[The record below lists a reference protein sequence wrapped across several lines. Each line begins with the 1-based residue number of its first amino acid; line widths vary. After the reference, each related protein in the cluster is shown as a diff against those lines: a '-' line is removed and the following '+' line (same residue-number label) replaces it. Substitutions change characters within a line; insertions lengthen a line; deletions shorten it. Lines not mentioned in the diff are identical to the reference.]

1 MAGQVPS
8 GTETRAEILP
18 KANMDDASFIMPKY
32 DFAAE
37 VTPPDAI
44 GVKRGNTLESVVN
57 ASRGI
62 VYYTDVIGFGE
73 SSSPLT
79 KGLPFQHLGINFFM
93 KSGLTCPNGADMWTY
108 FQGIPDGSALGT
120 RIRDTVSR
128 MGLPQMRGLAPG
140 MLEDT
145 KAALNPKPLMQ
156 AAFGS
161 VLPVC
166 EKVTLPV
173 GDEVGKVEDAA
184 GNKYVQGDIQYRDG
198 RPTQTRWV
206 QSKDKIGELMFT
218 DAKTFDSTEKT
229 HNPDGSL
236 KSGATEGFEGN
247 QKASLVVAIVL
258 LTAAWAITCRSK

>member
-8 GTETRAEILP
+8 GTETRTEILP
-18 KANMDDASFIMPKY
+18 QVNVEDASFMLPKY

-37 VTPPDAI
+37 IPPPDAI
-44 GVKRGNTLESVVN
+44 GVKRGDSLESVTN
-57 ASRGI
+57 AAKGI

-79 KGLPFQHLGINFFM
+79 RGLPFQHLGINFFM
-93 KSGLTCPNGADMWTY
+93 KSGLTCPNGADMWNY
-108 FQGIPDGSALGT
+108 FEGIPDGSALGT
-120 RIRDTVSR
+120 TIRDTVRR

-145 KAALNPKPLMQ
+145 KAALNPKPLLQ

-161 VLPVC
+161 VYPVC
-166 EKVTLPV
+166 EKKTMPV
-173 GDEVGKVEDAA
+173 GDEQGKIQDKA
-184 GNKYVQGDIQYRDG
+184 GNKWVFGDVQYVNG

-206 QSKDKIGELMFT
+206 QAKDANGEPKYTNATVFNAT
-218 DAKTFDSTEKT
+218 RKT
-229 HNPDGSL
+229 HNADGSL
-236 KSGATEGFEGN
+236 KLGMTEGFEGN
-247 QKASLVVAIVL
+247 QKASLLVAVVL